1 MQREMNGVEKFNYL
15 ITFEDNTQIATHY
28 LWKHKGEEYILAKEY
43 IYEAESGEPLV
54 LKCLDDGYLEFVRN
68 QDDKYY
74 ALVSLANKMG
84 SDLVNDAEEAVTIID
99 RLLL

>member
-1 MQREMNGVEKFNYL
+1 M
-15 ITFEDNTQIATHY
+15 
-28 LWKHKGEEYILAKEY
+28 
-43 IYEAESGEPLV
+43 V